1 MKIADSFA
9 YLQMAHFLQQIS
21 SEGLGSGWFGFLY
34 SLPMALINILIQ
46 DDFLSGKIVNLI
58 LWNISAYLLWCIA
71 QPLLSRNF
79 SLILILLYFCS
90 ASLLSFHIHI
100 LSENIY
106 IPLFLW
112 FFLILQKFLSEWEMI
127 SSPSLLLKRRSGQA
141 ILLGIILGLLYLT
154 RAEAFIY
161 MLSIG
166 ILSFGLLWQKKLSFK
181 HFFLL
186 GSIFFLSFFL
196 FISPYLVHLHS
207 ITGEWWLTNKGASNL
222 RQAELRGTDHMDDAG
237 FEQAVAELTADKQH
251 LIAGFAGGMRYDT
264 PQIQGSLTESFLQNP
279 EKIIS
284 RIWENQKK
292 LFTKNIPEIFLG
304 DSFKLYFGD
313 DTRFAR
319 NIFFLIFLLL
329 PFSVLMYGF
338 WKLFQKEKIYFSLI
352 FALFFPAL
360 LFFTLFFTLNRYF
373 IIFLP
378 LLLLVFT
385 YGLSQIFQISK
396 IAWVL
401 FFGNMLCVSLLSC
414 LVYWNIES
422 PKDAQYLLKQ
432 EAWIWLWQYLSWIQK
447 ADTDEVNNFSES
459 WETIWVPIEDWSSFS
474 SDEKKLFS
482 KQKESFDIMERF
494 PIVTYYSGV
503 KTRWI
508 TPYTDNPDDIL
519 TYARYNDI
527 EMLVVDSMD
536 FLTYRPKLAALLQK
550 TPEGFSK
557 FKEFQNEK
565 WQKVILYLIKK

>member
-1 MKIADSFA
+1 
-9 YLQMAHFLQQIS
+9 
-21 SEGLGSGWFGFLY
+21 
-34 SLPMALINILIQ
+34 
-46 DDFLSGKIVNLI
+46 
-58 LWNISAYLLWCIA
+58 
-71 QPLLSRNF
+71 
-79 SLILILLYFCS
+79 
-90 ASLLSFHIHI
+90 
-100 LSENIY
+100 
-106 IPLFLW
+106 
-112 FFLILQKFLSEWEMI
+112 
-127 SSPSLLLKRRSGQA
+127 
-141 ILLGIILGLLYLT
+141 
-154 RAEAFIY
+154 

-166 ILSFGLLWQKKLSFK
+166 ILSLGLLWQKKLSFK

-186 GSIFFLSFFL
+186 GSIFFLSYFL

-222 RQAELRGTDHMDDAG
+222 RQAELRGTNHMDDAG

-264 PQIQGSLTESFLQNP
+264 PQIEGSLTESFLQNP

-292 LFTKNIPEIFLG
+292 LFIKNIPEIFLG

-313 DTRFAR
+313 DTRFAG

-329 PFSVLMYGF
+329 PFSVLIYGF
-338 WKLFQKEKIYFSLI
+338 WKLFQHEKIYFSLI
-352 FALFFPAL
+352 LTLFFPAL

-385 YGLSQIFQISK
+385 YGLSHIFQISK
-396 IAWVL
+396 IL
-401 FFGNMLCVSLLSC
+401 GIIFLGNMLSVSLLSC

-422 PKDAQYLLKQ
+422 PKDEQYFLKQ

-447 ADTDEVNNFSES
+447 APTHEVYNHEEDIFFES
-459 WETIWVPIEDWSSFS
+459 RETQSGESISPSSLEKLDQS
-474 SDEKKLFS
+474 SIGTQTVSHDSGQILT
-482 KQKESFDIMERF
+482 QNYDFDIMERF

-508 TPYTDNPDDIL
+508 TPYTNNPDDIL

-527 EMLVVDSMD
+527 EMLIVDSMD
-536 FLTYRPKLAALLQK
+536 FLTYRPKLASLLGE
-550 TPEGFSK
+550 TPTGFTK
-557 FKEFQNEK
+557 LKEFQNEK
-565 WQKVILYLIKK
+565 WQKVILYLVKK